1 MSDWQQVEED
11 GATYYVHKE
20 FGNVIKLSETAYV
33 AMVPRIIKLGPFKTL
48 EEAQQT
54 IVTCKTKIDTAFE
67 TLNQEFTK

>member
-33 AMVPRIIKLGPFKTL
+33 AMIPRIVKVGPFKTL
-48 EEAQQT
+48 EEAQQLV
-54 IVTCKTKIDTAFE
+54 VTCKEKVDASFE
-67 TLNQEFTK
+67 LLNQELTK